1 MQQHQDVDVFRDVLG
16 IGLELLQIELP
27 TQLLDQHPRLGL
39 ALRADIEATVGR
51 QAAQQAQGR
60 ALGVGQGLQQAAD
73 VVLEELF
80 LVRREKLDRLGVVLL
95 IGTGQAEVHGRP
107 ALPQRHG
114 LQAELGGLVLFR
126 GKRQRVDDVQADLAV
141 GLALVDFEQ
150 FLDPLGIA
158 AHWHQFLRAAVGKV
172 EIQVER
178 LFQLRENLPGASAD
192 GIELVLGQV
201 EPDTGEQQPCHQV
214 EGQEQQG
221 NQQQAGSGIQHAFH
235 RIVLT
240 RLSSG

>member
-16 IGLELLQIELP
+16 IGLELLQVELP
-27 TQLLDQHPRLGL
+27 TQLLEHHPRLGL

-73 VVLEELF
+73 VVLEKLF

-95 IGTGQAEVHGRP
+95 IGTGQAEIHRRP

-114 LQAELGGLVLFR
+114 LQAELAGLVLFR
-126 GKRQRVDDVQADLAV
+126 GKRQRVDDMQADLAV
-141 GLALVDFEQ
+141 GLALINLEQ
-150 FLDPLGIA
+150 FLDALGIA
-158 AHWHQFLRAAVGKV
+158 AHRHQLLRAAVGKV
-172 EIQVER
+172 EIQVEG
-178 LFQLRENLPGASAD
+178 LLEFPENLPGTGAD

-201 EPDTGEQQPCHQV
+201 EPDAREQ
-214 EGQEQQG
+214 
-221 NQQQAGSGIQHAFH
+221 
-235 RIVLT
+235 
-240 RLSSG
+240 